1 MELVPT
7 PAEGTQMSGLLG
19 SYVPHT
25 GNSDSSRLEVNTF
38 AQSAPLGW
46 TPCGPGAPAPA
57 APSPQGGWTDCR
69 AFSAVQSFLVWRYE
83 QSFQACPR
91 VAGQGSPGIW
101 NTAAKEVPSRTAR
114 VLHAVDT

>member
-46 TPCGPGAPAPA
+46 TPCGPGAPAACRTQPT
-57 APSPQGGWTDCR
+57 GWLDR
-69 AFSAVQSFLVWRYE
+69 LPGFLSSSV
-83 QSFQACPR
+83 FPG
-91 VAGQGSPGIW
+91 VA
-101 NTAAKEVPSRTAR
+101 
-114 VLHAVDT
+114 L